1 MLTLLPPGSYAS
13 LGVLL
18 LMLGRWEMPRAK
30 LRRMREGRTRAR
42 RQAEQWCGKN
52 GLGRHEPRACLGFAF
67 RMPLD
72 GCSDGAARG
81 EGGAMSK
88 GSAGGN
94 MVARAGGAA
103 AAMADD
109 RESSEAVVL
118 GGRSGGKGQGTD
130 HVSCWAALLVERE
143 KLSTKL
149 LVSAITETTLMLV
162 MQPLRG
168 HVGM

>member
-1 MLTLLPPGSYAS
+1 M
-13 LGVLL
+13 
-18 LMLGRWEMPRAK
+18 K
-30 LRRMREGRTRAR
+30 AR

-52 GLGRHEPRACLGFAF
+52 GLGWHEPRVCLGFAF
-67 RMPLD
+67 RMMLD
-72 GCSDGAARG
+72 GCSDGVARG

-94 MVARAGGAA
+94 MVARASGVAA
-103 AAMADD
+103 VMADD
-109 RESSEAVVL
+109 WESSEAVVL
-118 GGRSGGKGQGTD
+118 GGGSGGKGQGAD
-130 HVSCWAALLVERE
+130 NVLCWVALLVERE

-162 MQPLRG
+162 MRPLHG